1 MASSVGLPGRQDPEP
16 AEQLDPT
23 FTTQEGGAENF
34 PEATPSEAPR

>member
-23 FTTQEGGAENF
+23 LIMQEGAAESN
-34 PEATPSEAPR
+34 PETTPSEAPR

>member
-23 FTTQEGGAENF
+23 VTRQEGGAEYH
-34 PEATPSEAPR
+34 PEATPGEGPR